1 MWSESPKKPL
11 METLGERLAAHRKNR
26 GLTQPE
32 LAEKAGIGLSTLVRL
47 ETTGQANVS
56 NLLRVLRT
64 LRLLDR
70 LEDALQL
77 PGKSPLQQLRES
89 QIQ

>member
-1 MWSESPKKPL
+1 MWSESPQKPL

-26 GLTQPE
+26 SLTQPE